1 MKMGDSN
8 KYPYH
13 TMDGFSEFW
22 GQGRDFELKIWR
34 HGETLNFK
42 IGIPKAW
49 GTLDT
54 EFPQDT
60 DKSVFLENAYFIDL
74 ISSQIKHELATLAT
88 QDTRQAWSITSY
100 VFMFICRKNR
110 QNVGWTSSSRGLNAT
125 QHNFTSHQSSLKF
138 INYFVHSVQNMVFS
152 PRMPF

>member
-1 MKMGDSN
+1 MGR
-8 KYPYH
+8 YF
-13 TMDGFSEFW
+13 T
-22 GQGRDFELKIWR
+22 
-34 HGETLNFK
+34 

-88 QDTRQAWSITSY
+88 QDTRQALIDNEPCFHVY
-100 VFMFICRKNR
+100 
-110 QNVGWTSSSRGLNAT
+110 L
-125 QHNFTSHQSSLKF
+125 
-138 INYFVHSVQNMVFS
+138 
-152 PRMPF
+152 